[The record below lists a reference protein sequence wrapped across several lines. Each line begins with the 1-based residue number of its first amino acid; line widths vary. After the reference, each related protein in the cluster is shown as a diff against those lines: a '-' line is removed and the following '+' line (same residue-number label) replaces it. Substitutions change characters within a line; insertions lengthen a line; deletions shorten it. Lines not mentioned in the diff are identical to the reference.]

1 MRIIKGLRDRGGV
14 PIRWVLID
22 DGWQELSNGGVL
34 NSVKPDPS
42 KFPKGFRALIDELKA
57 LGIEDVGLW
66 FTINMYWMG
75 VTEDFLNS
83 LGVEGYRVGEGYVP
97 CPILR
102 AHLNS
107 MMPG

>member
-42 KFPKGFRALIDELKA
+42 KFPKGFRAL
-57 LGIEDVGLW
+57 
-66 FTINMYWMG
+66 
-75 VTEDFLNS
+75 
-83 LGVEGYRVGEGYVP
+83 
-97 CPILR
+97 
-102 AHLNS
+102 
-107 MMPG
+107 